1 MIYKALIKYGYSNF
15 KLDILEY
22 CDKSVL
28 ISREQF
34 YIDNLNPRYNILK
47 VAGSLT
53 GFKHSE
59 ETIDSMR
66 LSKLGRNSTEE
77 AKLNIAASN
86 TQAYFVI
93 VTNNSTGEIIKFT
106 SVRKAYKFIGK
117 HHSYIAKCLK
127 YHKIYKSKEFNII
140 KEY

>member
-93 VTNNSTGEIIKFT
+93 VTNNSTGEIIK
-106 SVRKAYKFIGK
+106 
-117 HHSYIAKCLK
+117 
-127 YHKIYKSKEFNII
+127 
-140 KEY
+140 